1 MKYNYILTS
10 SVLAWFLAQIIKT
23 IIVFVQTKKFNFE
36 RLFGPGG
43 MPSGHSAMVC
53 SAVVAVGRQY
63 GVYDFEFAMIV
74 MFALVVLYDA
84 MGVRREA
91 GHHAHEINIIKKMM
105 NYSAIEASSDS
116 PDEKSRKKEKEL
128 KEILGHTPLQCLCGG
143 ALGVIIALVFPM
155 SL

>member
-1 MKYNYILTS
+1 MRFNSILIP

-23 IIVFVQTKKFNFE
+23 MIVLFQTKKFNFE

-53 SAVVAVGRQY
+53 SAVVRVGKQY
-63 GVYDFEFAMIV
+63 GIYGFEFAMIV

-91 GHHAHEINIIKKMM
+91 GHHAHEINILKKMM
-105 NYSAIEASSDS
+105 NISTINASSDS
-116 PDEKSRKKEKEL
+116 PEEKNRKKEKEL

-143 ALGVIIALVFPM
+143 ALGVVIALVFPM
-155 SL
+155 SM